1 MRQLGLAGEELQ
13 GRGDTLESSV
23 RGGLNEGWAQGW
35 KRHPCSR
42 PPAGAS
48 ARFSGG
54 YSGALGVLT
63 CTLTLVP
70 TSQARWVL
78 CAWADSSKSRLD
90 AQLALGTTF
99 CLHVPLDIFGLD
111 MPPVYSPVQHLAY
124 R

>member
-23 RGGLNEGWAQGW
+23 HGGLNEGWAQRW

-48 ARFSGG
+48 ACFSGG
-54 YSGALGVLT
+54 RSGALGVL
-63 CTLTLVP
+63 TLTLVP

-78 CAWADSSKSRLD
+78 CAWADSSKSRRD
-90 AQLALGTTF
+90 AQPALGTAL